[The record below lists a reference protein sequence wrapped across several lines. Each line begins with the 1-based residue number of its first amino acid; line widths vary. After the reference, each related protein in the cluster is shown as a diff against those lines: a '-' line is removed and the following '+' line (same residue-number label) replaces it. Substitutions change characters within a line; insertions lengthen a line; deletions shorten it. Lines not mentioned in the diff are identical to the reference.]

1 MVSVLVV
8 INLALMDLQ
17 VDFSMP
23 QCSLR
28 YSVALY
34 VYLFQLH
41 QHKLYARF
49 LTTLGWALYCLLIEM
64 S

>member
-17 VDFSMP
+17 MDFSML
-23 QCSLR
+23 QCPLR

-41 QHKLYARF
+41 QRKLYARF
-49 LTTLGWALYCLLIEM
+49 LRTLG
-64 S
+64 